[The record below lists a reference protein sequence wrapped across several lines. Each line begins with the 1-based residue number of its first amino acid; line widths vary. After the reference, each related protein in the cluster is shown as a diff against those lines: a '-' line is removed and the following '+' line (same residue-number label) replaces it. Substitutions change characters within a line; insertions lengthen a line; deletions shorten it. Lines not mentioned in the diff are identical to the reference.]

1 MGRAGHRR
9 VWLRQHAGDPFVRA
23 ARQHGYRSRA
33 AYKLIDIDDR
43 DRLLQPGMIV
53 VDLGAAP
60 GGWSQGAVQRVGNR
74 GRVLALD
81 ILPIDAIPGVEIIQG
96 DFSEETVFSALLD
109 SLGPRSVDLV
119 LSDIS
124 PNISG
129 VRCVDQARA
138 TGLAELVL
146 DFAARTLKPGGCLLV
161 KVFEGEGVQQLRDA
175 LRRSF
180 HRVITRKPKSSR
192 AQSREYYLLATD
204 YNLP

>member
-1 MGRAGHRR
+1 M
-9 VWLRQHAGDPFVRA
+9 RA
-23 ARQHGYRSRA
+23 ARDHGYRSRA

-43 DRLLQPGMIV
+43 DRLLQPGMTV

-60 GGWSQGAVQRVGNR
+60 GGWSQVAGERVGTR

-81 ILPIDAIPGVEIIQG
+81 ILPMDPVPGVKIIQG
-96 DFSEETVFSALLD
+96 DFSEEAVFSGLLH

-119 LSDIS
+119 LSDMS

-129 VRCVDQARA
+129 IRSVDQARA
-138 TGLAELVL
+138 TALAELVL
-146 DFAARTLKPGGCLLV
+146 DFAGRALKPGGCLLV
-161 KVFEGEGVQQLRDA
+161 KVFEGEGVQQLRDG
-175 LRRSF
+175 LWRSF
-180 HRVITRKPKSSR
+180 HRVRVRKPKSSR